1 MRIARNS
8 AERARSIAKLV
19 AAFAVASPLFMAS
32 DAVAQLRTGR
42 QSSRDFYG
50 TSISPQITDVQSTK
64 SVTPGVSS
72 GASLEISSPVNER
85 FDWTADDRDSDRSNG
100 QAPGN
105 TSEGTR
111 VSRASYVERL
121 QQQSAENAKSLN
133 DASSS
138 REQATRTPAV
148 AGTMVAASGTKKVAP
163 KSVLAAPAP
172 TQPLPPATQAVQRPP
187 QLVHQ
192 NRPARGVV
200 AAGSSKLVPAKSN
213 PAQSTAS
220 QARVGQS
227 AGTKPTVTKP
237 AAATTVSAQ
246 PIAAQPIAARSA
258 PSIAASQSITVSPST
273 VQLASCPSCNK
284 GISHTH
290 AQEVI
295 ADSNGGTVSEGEM
308 VVGEGTIEGE
318 TETSSGGCTGCGGYL
333 GQCGCG
339 EVPTL
344 NIQLAFPYGFV
355 LNRFSARLEAATFWP
370 SDSTIPGLVRTGA
383 VGSAGSSD
391 LFGGTVPMDETV
403 QGLRG
408 EFGWLFRNDLCSSM
422 QLRFFDSGAQ
432 ALTFDST
439 QSNATSI
446 VRPYLDPT
454 TNTQQSISVV
464 EPGVSSG
471 SLLAHATSDV
481 YGGDLLLKSIIRNNY
496 MGRTEFLAG
505 AQAARLSDSISVSS
519 TTSAIPSG
527 NLLQLNDTFI
537 TNNRFYGG
545 TLGVSSI
552 TYGRSWSLSG
562 MFKLGLGN
570 MERNV
575 TINGTQTI
583 TVPGTPP
590 SVTSS
595 NNGLQARSTNNGFY
609 SNDTFVVSP
618 ELNVTLGYRLTRNL
632 EATVGYSFLELPK
645 VVRAADQFDPQLASN
660 LSSPLVG
667 AARPSFS
674 LTESNFTLHSVNYG
688 LQYRY

>member
-1 MRIARNS
+1 MKMSRNS
-8 AERARSIAKLV
+8 AESARSIAKLV

-50 TSISPQITDVQSTK
+50 TSTE
-64 SVTPGVSS
+64 SVTSGDSS
-72 GASLEISSPVNER
+72 GALLEISDPVTER
-85 FDWTADDRDSDRSNG
+85 FEWTTEDGSSNRSG
-100 QAPGN
+100 GN
-105 TSEGTR
+105 ARGNPSSGSR
-111 VSRASYVERL
+111 VSRAGYAERL
-121 QQQSAENAKSLN
+121 HHQAAENAKTSHT
-133 DASSS
+133 STSP
-138 REQATRTPAV
+138 RVQATR
-148 AGTMVAASGTKKVAP
+148 S
-163 KSVLAAPAP
+163 L
-172 TQPLPPATQAVQRPP
+172 QRPP
-187 QLVHQ
+187 ELVQQ
-192 NRPARGVV
+192 NRPARPDEATGSSTSVPARPTQTQSTVKQATVKQATVKQATVKQATVKQATGNQSSRNKPAVATPVV
-200 AAGSSKLVPAKSN
+200 AKQGANAVA
-213 PAQSTAS
+213 
-220 QARVGQS
+220 
-227 AGTKPTVTKP
+227 
-237 AAATTVSAQ
+237 
-246 PIAAQPIAARSA
+246 
-258 PSIAASQSITVSPST
+258 SPSKF
-273 VQLASCPSCNK
+273 QLASCPSCNK

-290 AQEVI
+290 TTEGI
-295 ADSNGGTVSEGEM
+295 AEPDGVTVSEGEM
-308 VVGEGTIEGE
+308 VIDDGTIKAE
-318 TETSSGGCTGCGGYL
+318 TEASSSGCAGCGGYL

-370 SDSTIPGLVRTGA
+370 SDSTIPSLVRTGA
-383 VGSAGSSD
+383 VGNAGSSD

-422 QLRFFDSGAQ
+422 QLRFFDAGAQ
-432 ALTFDST
+432 SLTFDST

-446 VRPYLDPT
+446 VRPYFDPT
-454 TNTQQSISVV
+454 TSTQQSISVV

-471 SLLAHATSDV
+471 AVLAHATSDV
-481 YGGDLLLKSIIRNNY
+481 YGGDLLLKSIVRNNY

-527 NLLQLNDTFI
+527 NLLRLNDTFI

-575 TINGTQTI
+575 TIDGSQTI

-595 NNGLQARSTNNGFY
+595 SNGLQARSTNNGFY

-660 LSSPLVG
+660 LSNPLVG
-667 AARPSFS
+667 APRPSFS
-674 LTESNFTLHSVNYG
+674 LSESNFTLHSLNYG

>member
-8 AERARSIAKLV
+8 AQRARRIAKLV

-50 TSISPQITDVQSTK
+50 TSTSPQIADTQT
-64 SVTPGVSS
+64 TEPGMPAASS

-85 FDWTADDRDSDRSNG
+85 FEWTTDEGGSDRSKG
-100 QAPGN
+100 QAAGN
-105 TSEGTR
+105 ASEGSR

-121 QQQSAENAKSLN
+121 QQQAAENSKSLN
-133 DASSS
+133 HASGY
-138 REQATRTPAV
+138 RGQATSNPAV
-148 AGTMVAASGTKKVAP
+148 AGAVVAASGAKKMVP
-163 KSVLAAPAP
+163 KSVLAAPVP

-187 QLVHQ
+187 QLVQQH
-192 NRPARGVV
+192 RPASGVV
-200 AAGSSKLVPAKSN
+200 ATGSSKSVPAKSA
-213 PAQSTAS
+213 PTQSTPS
-220 QARVGQS
+220 QTIVRQS
-227 AGTKPTVTKP
+227 AITKP
-237 AAATTVSAQ
+237 AVAKTVSPQ
-246 PIAAQPIAARSA
+246 PTAGQPTAARSA
-258 PSIAASQSITVSPST
+258 SNVSASPSK

-284 GISHTH
+284 GIAHSH
-290 AQEVI
+290 AQDTQPESDGV
-295 ADSNGGTVSEGEM
+295 AVSEGE
-308 VVGEGTIEGE
+308 VVVSDGTIEGE
-318 TETSSGGCTGCGGYL
+318 TETSSGGCAGWGGYL

-370 SDSTIPGLVRTGA
+370 SDSTIPGLVRTGV

-432 ALTFDST
+432 SLTFDST

-609 SNDTFVVSP
+609 TNDTFVVSP

-660 LSSPLVG
+660 LTNPLVG

>member
-1 MRIARNS
+1 MVESKMRIARNS
-8 AERARSIAKLV
+8 AQRARRIAKLV

-32 DAVAQLRTGR
+32 DAIAQLRTGR

-50 TSISPQITDVQSTK
+50 TSTSPQIADTQIMEPG
-64 SVTPGVSS
+64 TPVASNGASS
-72 GASLEISSPVNER
+72 GASLEISSPVNDR
-85 FDWTADDRDSDRSNG
+85 FEWTTDEGGSDRSKG
-100 QAPGN
+100 QFAGN
-105 TSEGTR
+105 ASEGSR

-121 QQQSAENAKSLN
+121 QQHAAENAKSLN
-133 DASSS
+133 HASGY
-138 REQATRTPAV
+138 RGQATSNPAV
-148 AGTMVAASGTKKVAP
+148 AGAVVAASGAKKIAP

-172 TQPLPPATQAVQRPP
+172 TQPLPPATQSVQRPP
-187 QLVHQ
+187 QLVQQH
-192 NRPARGVV
+192 RPASGVV
-200 AAGSSKLVPAKSN
+200 ATGSSKSVPAKSA
-213 PAQSTAS
+213 PTQSTTS
-220 QARVGQS
+220 QTIVKQS
-227 AGTKPTVTKP
+227 AITKP
-237 AAATTVSAQ
+237 AVAKPVSPQLTAGQ
-246 PIAAQPIAARSA
+246 PTAARSA
-258 PSIAASQSITVSPST
+258 SNVSASPSK

-284 GISHTH
+284 GIAHTH
-290 AQEVI
+290 AQDAQPESDGV
-295 ADSNGGTVSEGEM
+295 AVSEGE
-308 VVGEGTIEGE
+308 VVVSEGTIEGE
-318 TETSSGGCTGCGGYL
+318 TETSTSGCAGCGGYL

-432 ALTFDST
+432 SLTFDST

-660 LSSPLVG
+660 LTNPLVG

>member
-1 MRIARNS
+1 MVESKMRIARNS
-8 AERARSIAKLV
+8 AQRARRIAKLV

-32 DAVAQLRTGR
+32 DAIAQLRTGR

-50 TSISPQITDVQSTK
+50 TSTSPQIADTQIMEPG
-64 SVTPGVSS
+64 TPVASNGASS
-72 GASLEISSPVNER
+72 GASLEISSPVNDR
-85 FDWTADDRDSDRSNG
+85 FEWTTDEGGSDRSKG
-100 QAPGN
+100 QFAGN
-105 TSEGTR
+105 ASEGSR

-121 QQQSAENAKSLN
+121 QQNAAENAKSLN
-133 DASSS
+133 HASGY
-138 REQATRTPAV
+138 RGQATSNPAV
-148 AGTMVAASGTKKVAP
+148 AGAVVAASGAKKIAP

-172 TQPLPPATQAVQRPP
+172 TQPLPPATQSVQRPP
-187 QLVHQ
+187 QLVQQH
-192 NRPARGVV
+192 RPASGVV
-200 AAGSSKLVPAKSN
+200 ATGSSKSVPAKSA
-213 PAQSTAS
+213 PTQSTPS
-220 QARVGQS
+220 QTIVKQS
-227 AGTKPTVTKP
+227 AITKP
-237 AAATTVSAQ
+237 AVAKPVSPQLTAGQ
-246 PIAAQPIAARSA
+246 PTAARSA
-258 PSIAASQSITVSPST
+258 SNVSASPSK

-284 GISHTH
+284 GIAHTH
-290 AQEVI
+290 AQDAQPESDGV
-295 ADSNGGTVSEGEM
+295 AVSEGE
-308 VVGEGTIEGE
+308 VVVSEGTIEGE
-318 TETSSGGCTGCGGYL
+318 TETSTSGCAGCGGYL

-432 ALTFDST
+432 SLTFDST

-660 LSSPLVG
+660 LTNPLVG

>member
-1 MRIARNS
+1 MKMARNS
-8 AERARSIAKLV
+8 ADSARSIAKLV

-50 TSISPQITDVQSTK
+50 TSTEPVIS
-64 SVTPGVSS
+64 GGAS
-72 GASLEISSPVNER
+72 GASLEISDPVAER
-85 FDWTADDRDSDRSNG
+85 FEWTTEDGGSNLSG
-100 QAPGN
+100 GN
-105 TSEGTR
+105 TTGHPSSGSR

-121 QQQSAENAKSLN
+121 NQQAAENAKTSHT
-133 DASSS
+133 STGP
-138 REQATRTPAV
+138 RVQATRSLQRPPELVQQNRPAKPD
-148 AGTMVAASGTKKVAP
+148 AAATGSS
-163 KSVLAAPAP
+163 KSVLARP
-172 TQPLPPATQAVQRPP
+172 TQTQSTVKQSTVKQSTGNQSTGNQSAMNKPAVARQILATQGANAV
-187 QLVHQ
+187 
-192 NRPARGVV
+192 
-200 AAGSSKLVPAKSN
+200 
-213 PAQSTAS
+213 AS
-220 QARVGQS
+220 PG
-227 AGTKPTVTKP
+227 K
-237 AAATTVSAQ
+237 
-246 PIAAQPIAARSA
+246 
-258 PSIAASQSITVSPST
+258 

-290 AQEVI
+290 AIEGMAESDGV
-295 ADSNGGTVSEGEM
+295 TVSEGGM
-308 VVGEGTIEGE
+308 VIEEGMIEAE
-318 TETSSGGCTGCGGYL
+318 TETSSSGCAGCGGYL

-383 VGSAGSSD
+383 VGSTGSSD

-422 QLRFFDSGAQ
+422 QLRFFDAGAQ
-432 ALTFDST
+432 SLTFDST

-446 VRPYLDPT
+446 VRPYFDPT
-454 TNTQQSISVV
+454 TSTQQSISVV

-471 SLLAHATSDV
+471 SVLAHATSDV

-496 MGRTEFLAG
+496 MGRTEFLVG

-527 NLLQLNDTFI
+527 NLLRLNDTFI

-575 TINGTQTI
+575 TIDGSQTI

-595 NNGLQARSTNNGFY
+595 SNGLQARSTNNGFY

-618 ELNVTLGYRLTRNL
+618 ELNVTLGYRLTKNL

-660 LSSPLVG
+660 LSNPLVG
-667 AARPSFS
+667 APRPSFS
-674 LTESNFTLHSVNYG
+674 LTESNFTLHCLNYG

>member
-1 MRIARNS
+1 ML
-8 AERARSIAKLV
+8 E
-19 AAFAVASPLFMAS
+19 
-32 DAVAQLRTGR
+32 
-42 QSSRDFYG
+42 
-50 TSISPQITDVQSTK
+50 
-64 SVTPGVSS
+64 VSS
-72 GASLEISSPVNER
+72 GASLEISSPSTER
-85 FDWTADDRDSDRSNG
+85 FEWTTEEGGMERSAG
-100 QAPGN
+100 QALGKN
-105 TSEGTR
+105 AEGSR
-111 VSRASYVERL
+111 VARASYVERL
-121 QQQSAENAKSLN
+121 QQQAAENAGALN
-133 DASSS
+133 NPSDS
-138 REQATRTPAV
+138 RGPATRNHLVP
-148 AGTMVAASGTKKVAP
+148 GTNHSVSRTVVAASGAKKVAQ
-163 KSVLAAPAP
+163 KTLLASPAS
-172 TQPLPPATQAVQRPP
+172 TEPLPPGSQAVQRPP
-187 QLVHQ
+187 QLIQQH
-192 NRPARGVV
+192 RPASGVV
-200 AAGSSKLVPAKSN
+200 ATGSSKSVPVQKA
-213 PAQSTAS
+213 PAQAMAS
-220 QARVGQS
+220 QTTVSQS
-227 AGTKPTVTKP
+227 VATKPVPSTTFGGKSAVAKPTVAKP
-237 AAATTVSAQ
+237 AASVSA
-246 PIAAQPIAARSA
+246 P
-258 PSIAASQSITVSPST
+258 TST

-284 GISHTH
+284 GIAHTH
-290 AQEVI
+290 AQDVI
-295 ADSNGGTVSEGEM
+295 ADSSEVSIAEGEM
-308 VVGEGTIEGE
+308 IVGEGAIEGE
-318 TETSSGGCTGCGGYL
+318 TETSSGGCAGCGGYL

-422 QLRFFDSGAQ
+422 QLRFFDAGAQ
-432 ALTFDST
+432 SLTFDST

-446 VRPYLDPT
+446 VRPYFDPT
-454 TNTQQSISVV
+454 TSTQQSISIL

-471 SLLAHATSDV
+471 SVLAHATSDV

-505 AQAARLSDSISVSS
+505 AQAARLSDSIAVTS

-527 NLLQLNDTFI
+527 NLLKLNDTFI
-537 TNNRFYGG
+537 TENRFYGG

-590 SVTSS
+590 SVTNS

-645 VVRAADQFDPQLASN
+645 VVRAANQFDPQLASN
-660 LSSPLVG
+660 LSNPLVG

>member
-1 MRIARNS
+1 MKIARNS
-8 AERARSIAKLV
+8 AERVRSIAKLV
-19 AAFAVASPLFMAS
+19 AAFAVASPLFIAS
-32 DAVAQLRTGR
+32 EAVAQLRTGR

-50 TSISPQITDVQSTK
+50 TTTSPQATETQSMV
-64 SVTPGVSS
+64 SVAPVGHS
-72 GASLEISSPVNER
+72 GATLEISSPSTER
-85 FDWTADDRDSDRSNG
+85 FEWTADEGGVDRSSE
-100 QAPGN
+100 QVSGN
-105 TSEGTR
+105 LSEGSR

-133 DASSS
+133 QSAGS
-138 REQATRTPAV
+138 RAPITGNHTVPSPAANPSHSAT
-148 AGTMVAASGTKKVAP
+148 ASGARMAVP
-163 KSVLAAPAP
+163 KSVLAASSSKV
-172 TQPLPPATQAVQRPP
+172 PLPSSAQAVQRPP
-187 QLVHQ
+187 QLVQQ
-192 NRPARGVV
+192 NRPSAGAV
-200 AAGSSKLVPAKSN
+200 ATASSKTVPSAKAPTYSSA
-213 PAQSTAS
+213 P
-220 QARVGQS
+220 QATVKPS
-227 AGTKPTVTKP
+227 SLTKPV
-237 AAATTVSAQ
+237 AAATVGTQQIVAKS
-246 PIAAQPIAARSA
+246 
-258 PSIAASQSITVSPST
+258 AASTTVPSSK

-284 GISHTH
+284 GIAHTH
-290 AQEVI
+290 TQEPTV
-295 ADSNGGTVSEGEM
+295 DSSAVTVSEGEM
-308 VVGEGTIEGE
+308 ISGDGMIEGG
-318 TETSSGGCTGCGGYL
+318 TEASSSGCSGCGGYL

-344 NIQLAFPYGFV
+344 NIQLAFPYGFL
-355 LNRFSARLEAATFWP
+355 LNRFSARLEGATFWP

-383 VGSAGSSD
+383 VGTAGSTD
-391 LFGGTVPMDETV
+391 LFGGAVPMDETA
-403 QGLRG
+403 QGPRG

-432 ALTFDST
+432 SLTFDST
-439 QSNATSI
+439 QSTATSI

-454 TNTQQSISVV
+454 TSTQQSISIL

-471 SLLAHATSDV
+471 SVLAHATSDV

-527 NLLQLNDTFI
+527 NLLLLNDTFI

-595 NNGLQARSTNNGFY
+595 SNGLQARSTNNGFY

-645 VVRAADQFDPQLASN
+645 VVRAANQFDPQLASN
-660 LSSPLVG
+660 LSNPLVG

>member
-1 MRIARNS
+1 MKIARNS
-8 AERARSIAKLV
+8 AERVRSIAKLV
-19 AAFAVASPLFMAS
+19 AAFAVASPVFMAS
-32 DAVAQLRTGR
+32 EAVAQLRTGR
-42 QSSRDFYG
+42 QSSRDFYE
-50 TSISPQITDVQSTK
+50 TTASPQATETPSMV
-64 SVTPGVSS
+64 SVAPVSDS
-72 GASLEISSPVNER
+72 GATLEISSPSTER
-85 FDWTADDRDSDRSNG
+85 FEWTTDEGGVDRSSEHISRNV
-100 QAPGN
+100 
-105 TSEGTR
+105 SEGSR

-121 QQQSAENAKSLN
+121 QQQSAENAKSQN
-133 DASSS
+133 HS
-138 REQATRTPAV
+138 
-148 AGTMVAASGTKKVAP
+148 SGTRGPAAGHHAVPRPAANP
-163 KSVLAAPAP
+163 KPAANNPSPAAKSSGARASVPQSVLAAPSSHV
-172 TQPLPPATQAVQRPP
+172 PLPPPAQTVQRPP
-187 QLVHQ
+187 QLVQQ
-192 NRPARGVV
+192 NRPSTGAV
-200 AAGSSKLVPAKSN
+200 ATASSKSIPPAKVPTHAS
-213 PAQSTAS
+213 AS
-220 QARVGQS
+220 QAPVKQS
-227 AGTKPTVTKP
+227 SLSKPI
-237 AAATTVSAQ
+237 AATTVGTQQIVAKS
-246 PIAAQPIAARSA
+246 
-258 PSIAASQSITVSPST
+258 AASTAVPSSK

-284 GISHTH
+284 GIAHTH
-290 AQEVI
+290 SQEPIV
-295 ADSNGGTVSEGEM
+295 DSSAVTVSEGEM
-308 VVGEGTIEGE
+308 VVSEGMVEGE
-318 TETSSGGCTGCGGYL
+318 TEASSSGCSGCGGYL

-344 NIQLAFPYGFV
+344 NIQLAFPYGF
-355 LNRFSARLEAATFWP
+355 LMNRFSARLEAATFWP

-383 VGSAGSSD
+383 VGSAGSTD

-432 ALTFDST
+432 SLTFDST
-439 QSNATSI
+439 QSTATSI

-454 TNTQQSISVV
+454 TSTQQSISIL

-471 SLLAHATSDV
+471 SVLAHATSDV

-595 NNGLQARSTNNGFY
+595 SNGLQARSTNNGFY
-609 SNDTFVVSP
+609 TNDTFVVSP

-645 VVRAADQFDPQLASN
+645 VVRAANQFDPQLASN
-660 LSSPLVG
+660 LSNPLVG

>member
-8 AERARSIAKLV
+8 AERFRSIAKLV

-50 TSISPQITDVQSTK
+50 TSNSLPVTDSPSTEYE
-64 SVTPGVSS
+64 SPVPAS
-72 GASLEISSPVNER
+72 GASLEISSPLEER
-85 FDWTADDRDSDRSNG
+85 FDWTPEVEGSDRSDGRNSSN
-100 QAPGN
+100 AP
-105 TSEGTR
+105 EGSR
-111 VSRASYVERL
+111 VRRASYVERL
-121 QQQSAENAKSLN
+121 QQQSAENAKS
-133 DASSS
+133 SHVPSGY
-138 REQATRTPAV
+138 RGQPTRTHTVPNAV
-148 AGTMVAASGTKKVAP
+148 VAASGAQKVAP
-163 KSVLAAPAP
+163 KSMLAAPAP
-172 TQPLPPATQAVQRPP
+172 TEPAPAATPAVQRPP
-187 QLVHQ
+187 QVQRQPQLVQQ
-192 NRPARGVV
+192 NRPATGVI
-200 AAGSSKLVPAKSN
+200 ATGSSKSLPAKSSS
-213 PAQSTAS
+213 AESMAS
-220 QARVGQS
+220 QTVVGRS
-227 AGTKPTVTKP
+227 SSTKPI
-237 AAATTVSAQ
+237 AATTPTAKTTGAKPTGATSA
-246 PIAAQPIAARSA
+246 AGV
-258 PSIAASQSITVSPST
+258 AASPSK

-284 GISHTH
+284 GIAHTH
-290 AQEVI
+290 AQDVI
-295 ADSNGGTVSEGEM
+295 ADSSGVSVSEGEM
-308 VVGEGTIEGE
+308 VVSEGTIEGE
-318 TETSSGGCTGCGGYL
+318 TEASSGGCAGCGGYL

-344 NIQLAFPYGFV
+344 NIQLAFPYGFM

-432 ALTFDST
+432 SLTFDST
-439 QSNATSI
+439 QSTAASI

-454 TNTQQSISVV
+454 TSTQQSISIL

-471 SLLAHATSDV
+471 SVLAHATSDV
-481 YGGDLLLKSIIRNNY
+481 YGGDLLLKSIIQNNY

-575 TINGTQTI
+575 TIDGTQTI

-645 VVRAADQFDPQLASN
+645 VVRAANQFDPQLASN
-660 LSSPLVG
+660 LSNPLVG